1 MSMPLK
7 QNPSLPSRRNAIIKI
22 ATYSILAGTSSA
34 FAQINSSFDQSYAA
48 WDALLKNHVKWL
60 PDGKQ
65 SRVNY
70 KGFAQDRAKLKNVL
84 DSFSAVPKADFD
96 KWSREQ
102 QMVFLINAHNAFT
115 IEIILTKYPNL
126 KSINDIGWLLHSTW
140 QKKFFTLLGEKRTL
154 DWLAD
159 EQIHTRYN
167 DPRSQIAVNVAS
179 ISGPALAPETYT
191 PAKVYAQMD
200 DGMAR
205 FLSDRT
211 RNRMAN
217 GKLEVSQVFSWF
229 LEGNK
234 GPIKLEDVFA
244 KYAEQLTAVPAER
257 EKLKAKSVAVSYLD
271 YDWSLN
277 DLGR

>member
-1 MSMPLK
+1 MTMPLK
-7 QNPSLPSRRNAIIKI
+7 QNPSFPSRRNAIIKI
-22 ATYSILAGTSSA
+22 ASYAILAGTSGA
-34 FAQINSSFDQSYAA
+34 FAQANSSFDHSYAA

-126 KSINDIGWLLHSTW
+126 KSVNDIGWFLQPTW

-154 DWLAD
+154 DWIAD
-159 EQIHTRYN
+159 EQVHKRYF
-167 DPRSQIAVNVAS
+167 DPRTQIAVNVSS
-179 ISGPALAPETYT
+179 ISGPALPPEAYT
-191 PAKVYAQMD
+191 PAKFYAQAD
-200 DGMAR
+200 DGLAR

-217 GKLEVSQVFSWF
+217 GKLEVSQIFNWF
-229 LEGNK
+229 QDGNK
-234 GPIKLEDVFA
+234 GPIKVEDIFA

-257 EKLKAKSVAVSYLD
+257 EKLKAKSVAISYLD